1 VHALDLKSQSGI
13 KAILRKYIGDNFLF
27 IPIYSSLFQRILI
40 VKNWRQL
47 WHETQTGL
55 KVQEMV
61 QCEHLGYENL
71 DVVGYWKR
79 GYKILI

>member
-13 KAILRKYIGDNFLF
+13 KAILWKYIGDNFLF
-27 IPIYSSLFQRILI
+27 ILIYSPLFQRIF
-40 VKNWRQL
+40 VKNRRQL

-61 QCEHLGYENL
+61 QCKHLGYENL
-71 DVVGYWKR
+71 DVVGYWNR
-79 GYKILI
+79 GYKFLI